1 MTRRKFGGR
10 PLAELKKLRKN
21 PADGGVFYV
30 ALLDAAPDLFQLAED
45 FSILEKYVRSIVLQI
60 EKAANPSTGND
71 QRQKALQSLE
81 ASLDNPAIRKIIASK

>member
-1 MTRRKFGGR
+1 MTRRKFRGR

-30 ALLDAAPDLFQLAED
+30 ALLDAAPDLFQLVED
-45 FSILEKYVRSIVLQI
+45 FAILEKYVRSIVLQL
-60 EKAANPSTGND
+60 ERVANPSTGND

-81 ASLDNPAIRKIIASK
+81 ASLDAPAIQKIIASR

>member
-30 ALLDAAPDLFQLAED
+30 ALLDAAPDLFQLSED
-45 FSILEKYVRSIVLQI
+45 FTILEKYVRSIVLQI
-60 EKAANPSTGND
+60 EKAANPST
-71 QRQKALQSLE
+71 
-81 ASLDNPAIRKIIASK
+81 

>member
-1 MTRRKFGGR
+1 MTRLKFRGR

-21 PADGGVFYV
+21 PVDGGVFYV

-45 FSILEKYVRSIVLQI
+45 FAILEKYVRSIVLQI
-60 EKAANPSTGND
+60 EKATNPSTGND

-81 ASLDNPAIRKIIASK
+81 ASLDAPAI